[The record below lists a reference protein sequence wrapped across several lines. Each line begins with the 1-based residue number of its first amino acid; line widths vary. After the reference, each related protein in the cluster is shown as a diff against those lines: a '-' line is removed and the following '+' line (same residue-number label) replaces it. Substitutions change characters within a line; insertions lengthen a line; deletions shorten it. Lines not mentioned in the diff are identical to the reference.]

1 MNSSPQAASDERVS
15 EPPVW
20 GNTRSDERSGLNKNA
35 GGEGGI
41 KRIKNMCIVMSPP
54 AEDQLLGND
63 RSLNQVATSQFT
75 NPSESQ

>member
-1 MNSSPQAASDERVS
+1 MNSSPQAASDEGCRSRPCGGIPARMSDRVLIKM
-15 EPPVW
+15 
-20 GNTRSDERSGLNKNA
+20 RA
-35 GGEGGI
+35 GKGI

-54 AEDQLLGND
+54 AEDHLLGND